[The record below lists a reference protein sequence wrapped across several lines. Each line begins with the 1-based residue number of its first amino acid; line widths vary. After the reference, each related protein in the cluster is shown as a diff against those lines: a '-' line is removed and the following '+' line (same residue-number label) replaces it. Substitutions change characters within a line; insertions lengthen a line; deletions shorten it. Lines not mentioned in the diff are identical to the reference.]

1 MRSYELAYIANPDMD
16 EEARNALEAR
26 ILGWVEAAGGK
37 LVNIDR
43 WGRRKL
49 AYPLKDFRDGY
60 YFFAQTELP
69 ASAPVAIEQDLK
81 VVEEILRYMLVR
93 KETA

>member
-16 EEARNALEAR
+16 EDARNALETR
-26 ILGWVEAAGGK
+26 IQGWVEAAGGK
-37 LVNIDR
+37 MVNIDR

-49 AYPLKDFRDGY
+49 AYPLKNYRDGY

-69 ASAPVAIEQDLK
+69 ATAPTALDQDLK

-93 KETA
+93 KEPA